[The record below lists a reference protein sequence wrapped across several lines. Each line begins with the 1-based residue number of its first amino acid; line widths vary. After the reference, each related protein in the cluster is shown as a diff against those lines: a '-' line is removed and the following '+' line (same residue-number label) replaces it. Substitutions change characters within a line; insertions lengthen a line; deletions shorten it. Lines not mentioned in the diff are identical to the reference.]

1 MIRAEHAMMNEAA
14 EGTRILD
21 ITGDGLEAILKVLN
35 DGKKGEPFVAEHLVV
50 FERLQRDNVKMA
62 LFHDGCAI
70 WMNTEVSPNLW
81 KLLLDDARADWRK
94 SWYYEC
100 NFENEF
106 PYTPNVRGARRESLH
121 PPADRPI
128 PTAGGNR

>member
-1 MIRAEHAMMNEAA
+1 MRQAFVFAAPLFCSTAALAEPPTPTCPLTYRTAMIRAEHAMMNEAA

-81 KLLLDDARADWRK
+81 KLLLDDA
-94 SWYYEC
+94 
-100 NFENEF
+100 F
-106 PYTPNVRGARRESLH
+106 GA
-121 PPADRPI
+121 
-128 PTAGGNR
+128 PT

>member
-1 MIRAEHAMMNEAA
+1 MMNEAA

-35 DGKKGEPFVAEHLVV
+35 NGKKGEPFVAEHLVV

-70 WMNTEVSPNLW
+70 WMNTEVSPSLW
-81 KLLLDDARADWRK
+81 KRVLDDAFGAPPTRSPRA
-94 SWYYEC
+94 S
-100 NFENEF
+100 
-106 PYTPNVRGARRESLH
+106 TIA
-121 PPADRPI
+121 PADRPI
-128 PTAGGNR
+128 SSARGNR